1 MKLRYLSGILLL
13 ATGLFVASCDD
24 EDDYSVRTG
33 EIISE
38 IKTGDASVTAISAEI
53 QGTVKD
59 LGLVSPSSYQV
70 GVYYGTN
77 ANPTTSGSKQ
87 IGTVDDNGNVSASLT
102 GLTTGTTYYYATYVT
117 LQSKV
122 TKFGEY

>member
-38 IKTGDASVTAISAEI
+38 ITTGDASVTAISAEV

-59 LGLVSPSSYQV
+59 LSLVASTSYQV
-70 GVYYGTN
+70 GVYYDRCR
-77 ANPTTSGSKQ
+77 P
-87 IGTVDDNGNVSASLT
+87 
-102 GLTTGTTYYYATYVT
+102 YH
-117 LQSKV
+117 
-122 TKFGEY
+122 FGY